1 MYNEIKAAH
10 RDVENIFR
18 EVLPKYGMNE
28 REEQIQLCH
37 MVLDTLWERRI
48 GLCDAGTGIGK
59 TYAYLVACV
68 LFDRICKKQN
78 RASQP
83 IVLSTASIALQEALQ
98 NEYIPF
104 LSNALCAS
112 GYLEQSIHSVVRKG
126 KGHYVCTKRLQSR
139 LKRIHVEKKNRKN
152 LYALLS
158 LQMELDMDGVKG
170 LSQYDRHQVQVPK
183 ICDCNK
189 MTCQYKRFVADSNST
204 RYLFQ
209 ICNHNLLLADV
220 LHREKQLR
228 PILPDYSA
236 IVLDEAHKLPEAA
249 KQMFGKTLPQE
260 EMRSL
265 VKGLRIEKFVWAAQK
280 AMTVFEPIIK
290 EMGID
295 KDTKTL
301 EETLNGELKKAVRTM
316 EMIKKKF
323 IGGLS
328 KPLESQF
335 NRILEALT
343 AFTKKDKDD
352 VLYVGMDEKQQPM
365 LCVES
370 SDTSEQM
377 KRVLWKMRTPI
388 LLTSGTLS
396 VGKDFSYFKQ
406 QTGMDKD
413 KRIWEKVFASPFLYE
428 KNCLLY
434 MPRTTVYYQGN
445 DVSRY
450 YAETAREIAELLKIS
465 NGHALVLFNSYAAMS
480 AIRVRLN
487 QYGLQ
492 YPIYVMSRNNAHIAG
507 QFKRSRNGI
516 LLATGAA
523 WEGMDFPGN
532 IVSMLIIP
540 RLPFAAPDALREKQ
554 KEACGSLKTF
564 IRQIAV
570 PEMQRKLRQG
580 FGRAIRLETDTCAI
594 AILDA
599 RASKKGRY
607 REAVMQALPPIK
619 CTEDIE
625 EVRRFFL
632 ERKSKE
638 YWKEGMENEQSN

>member
-1 MYNEIKAAH
+1 MYNEIEAAH
-10 RDVENIFR
+10 RDAENIFR
-18 EVLPKYGMNE
+18 EILPKYGMNE
-28 REEQIQLCH
+28 REGQIQLCH

-68 LFDRICKKQN
+68 IFDRIYKKQG
-78 RASQP
+78 RISQP

-104 LSNALCAS
+104 LSKALCDA
-112 GYLEQSIHSVVRKG
+112 GYLRQPIYSVVRKG
-126 KGHYVCTKRLQSR
+126 KGHYVCTKRLQNR
-139 LKRIHVEKKNRKN
+139 LRHIHAEKKNRKN
-152 LYALLS
+152 LHALLS
-158 LQMELDMDGVKG
+158 LQMELDMDSVKG
-170 LSQYDRHQVQVPK
+170 LSQYDRNQVQVPR
-183 ICDCNK
+183 ICDCDK
-189 MTCQYKRFVADSNST
+189 MICPYKRFVADSNSA

-209 ICNHNLLLADV
+209 ICNHNLLLADA

-228 PILPDYSA
+228 PILPDYGA

-260 EMRSL
+260 DMLSL

-280 AMTVFEPIIK
+280 AMTVFEPIIR
-290 EMGID
+290 ELGIEQ
-295 KDTKTL
+295 DTKTL
-301 EETLNGELKKAVRTM
+301 EKTLQRELRKAVRM
-316 EMIKKKF
+316 MDLIQKKV
-323 IGGLS
+323 IGELS
-328 KPLESQF
+328 KPLENQF

-343 AFTKKDKDD
+343 AFTRKDKDA
-352 VLYVGMDEKQQPM
+352 VLYIGMDEKQQPM

-377 KRVLWKMRTPI
+377 KRVLWKMQIPI
-388 LLTSGTLS
+388 LLISGTLS

-406 QTGMDKD
+406 QTGMGKD
-413 KRIWEKVFASPFLYE
+413 KRIREKVFVSPFQYE

-434 MPRTTVYYQGN
+434 MPRTVVYYQEN

-450 YAETAREIAELLKIS
+450 YAATAREIAELLQVS

-480 AIRVRLN
+480 AIRVWLN

-492 YPIYVMSRNNAHIAG
+492 YPIYVMSRNSAHIAS
-507 QFKRSRNGI
+507 QFKQSRNGI
-516 LLATGAA
+516 LLASGAA
-523 WEGMDFPGN
+523 WEGMDFPGD

-540 RLPFAAPDALREKQ
+540 RLPFAVPDALSERQ

-580 FGRAIRLETDTCAI
+580 FGRAIRLETDTCVI

-607 REAVMQALPPIK
+607 RETVMQALPPIR
-619 CTEDIE
+619 CTEEIE

-632 ERKSKE
+632 EKKSKE
-638 YWKEGMENEQSN
+638 YWKEAMENE